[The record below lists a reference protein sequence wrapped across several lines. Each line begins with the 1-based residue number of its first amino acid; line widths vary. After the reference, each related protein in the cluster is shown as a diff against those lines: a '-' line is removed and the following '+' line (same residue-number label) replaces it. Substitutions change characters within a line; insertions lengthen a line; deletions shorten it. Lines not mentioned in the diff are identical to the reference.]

1 MFGSS
6 YQRLLRLF
14 QSKGPGFCW
23 TVGGQILYVLG
34 AAAGVKVLTS
44 LLGPPEFGMLALG
57 LTIAGMGNLFLYGPF
72 GHAVLRFYSIF
83 RNQGN
88 LQELYH
94 LIARFQWMSATV
106 ISASTVFLAIGA
118 YQWYGLEIAG
128 LVFFSTIFM
137 VTSGITSVQ
146 IALRNA
152 LGHYST
158 VAVAQGT
165 DAWLRVL
172 FACAAI
178 LFVQV
183 SATAAV
189 LGYAFAGVVMAISL
203 WLLNQKQLVGWA
215 GGAES
220 RPSAPS
226 LQPRTDELYAYAF
239 PFVLFAVF
247 GVVTSFGDRWLIEYC
262 CGLADVGIYAALH
275 QVAYAPL
282 VVLSNAVNQFL
293 LPLVYAQAGDGS
305 SASDLQ
311 RAQRA
316 YRLALALAGVCFLAW
331 VSFTFALGEP
341 VLRVLTAPGFAA
353 NHQLLWLLALGG
365 GIFYFGQILVI
376 RGLYEIQPQRY
387 IFPKAMHAVVFFA
400 LACGMLVQ
408 GKGMY
413 GVAYASIF
421 ASLAYVSAIIYSNS
435 VAQGS
440 VLRWQTHPAALL
452 ESAKS

>member
-6 YQRLLRLF
+6 PQRLIRFF
-14 QSKGPGFCW
+14 QAKGSGFCW
-23 TVGGQILYVLG
+23 TVGGQLLYVLG

-44 LLGPPEFGMLALG
+44 LLGPRVFGMLALG

-83 RNQGN
+83 RSRGN
-88 LQELYH
+88 LKELYSA
-94 LIARFQWMSATV
+94 IARFQWMTATV
-106 ISASTVFLAIGA
+106 ISAITVLVTMGT
-118 YQWYGLEIAG
+118 YQWYGLEIAS
-128 LVFFSTIFM
+128 LVFLSTVFM

-165 DAWLRVL
+165 DAWLRVI

-178 LFVQV
+178 LLVQV

-189 LGYAFAGVVMAISL
+189 LGYALAGLVMAVAL
-203 WLLNQKQLVGWA
+203 WLLNQRQIVA
-215 GGAES
+215 GASGES
-220 RPSAPS
+220 KPHTTS
-226 LQPRTDELYAYAF
+226 LRPRTHEIYAYAF
-239 PFVLFAVF
+239 PFLLFAVF

-275 QVAYAPL
+275 QIAYAPL

-316 YRLALALAGVCFLAW
+316 YRMALLLAGACFLAW

-341 VLRVLTAPGFAA
+341 VIRILTAPGFAA

-387 IFPKAMHAVVFFA
+387 VFPKAVHASVFFA
-400 LACGMLVQ
+400 LTCGMLVQ
-408 GKGMY
+408 GKGLY